1 MNIIVILQVLSWEE
15 RARILSKVWIVGIIV
30 ALVAVGIFLKI
41 QHDKMK
47 RQDLL
52 KEKRSKKGKKDPVQR
67 VEAQVFSAKSLE
79 ELFGVSTNGDFK
91 YLAAIK
97 ADNLLGY
104 VAFFNESKEKT
115 RIDSLYLSSFS
126 TDKTAAW
133 MVEKLIAASEK
144 SGSTSISYRVNH
156 AREAQEINVLLAIG
170 FKKVRLSKKE
180 QAEGI
185 YDLKYSY

>member
-133 MVEKLIAASEK
+133 MVEKLI
-144 SGSTSISYRVNH
+144 
-156 AREAQEINVLLAIG
+156 EILDILNL
-170 FKKVRLSKKE
+170 
-180 QAEGI
+180 
-185 YDLKYSY
+185 